1 MILLEDILGKM
12 IKIRYTYEELMED
25 DFFEGVDVKRFEFY
39 LDDEEFEEIMEIFRE
54 EFYKFS

>member
-1 MILLEDILGKM
+1 MEDILGKM

-25 DFFEGVDVKRFEFY
+25 DFFEGVDVKRLEFY

>member
-54 EFYKFS
+54 EFYKLS